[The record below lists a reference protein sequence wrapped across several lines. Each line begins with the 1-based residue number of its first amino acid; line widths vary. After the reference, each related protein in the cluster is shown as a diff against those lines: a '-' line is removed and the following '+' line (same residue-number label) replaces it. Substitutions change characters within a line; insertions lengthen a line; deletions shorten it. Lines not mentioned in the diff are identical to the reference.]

1 MTALTDNDV
10 VKWVHIVFAGGGL
23 AVMFA
28 RGLAHWVEWPPWG
41 MRAVGLAA
49 VLVALGMTWNTLG
62 PATMLKAALVAGVI
76 LVVYIWFDLK
86 AEQADEQRELE
97 QQEKLLK

>member
-1 MTALTDNDV
+1 
-10 VKWVHIVFAGGGL
+10 
-23 AVMFA
+23 
-28 RGLAHWVEWPPWG
+28 
-41 MRAVGLAA
+41 
-49 VLVALGMTWNTLG
+49 
-62 PATMLKAALVAGVI
+62 MLKAALVAGVI